1 MTRCRCI
8 IHGNITNKPLTR
20 WAALRGPRRTGRADF
35 ANRVDFEGRTDF
47 ADRADFADRFEV
59 AADFLAG
66 LVERFFVGRF
76 LVAITYLPQDF
87 QAIAQLG
94 HAPTEAPEPR
104 RFRPSQKATA

>member
-1 MTRCRCI
+1 M

-20 WAALRGPRRTGRADF
+20 WAALRGPRRAGRADF
-35 ANRVDFEGRTDF
+35 ADRADFEGR
-47 ADRADFADRFEV
+47 ADLAGRADFADRFEV
-59 AADFLAG
+59 AADFFAG
-66 LVERFFVGRF
+66 LVERFFAGRF

-94 HAPTEAPEPR
+94 HAPTEAQELL

>member
-35 ANRVDFEGRTDF
+35 ADRV
-47 ADRADFADRFEV
+47 DFADRFEV

-66 LVERFFVGRF
+66 LLERFFAGRF

-94 HAPTEAPEPR
+94 HAPTEAQELR
-104 RFRPSQKATA
+104 RFRPLQKATA

>member
-20 WAALRGPRRTGRADF
+20 WAALRGPRRAGRADF
-35 ANRVDFEGRTDF
+35 ADRVDFEGR
-47 ADRADFADRFEV
+47 ADLAGRADFADRFEV
-59 AADFLAG
+59 AADFFAG
-66 LVERFFVGRF
+66 LVERFFAGRF

-94 HAPTEAPEPR
+94 HAPTEAQELL
-104 RFRPSQKATA
+104 RFQPSQKATA